1 MKTQSVF
8 KAPEQLMRAID
19 DVDRLVAAGNV
30 DLKLD
35 FADCRFISVEGVEW
49 LEELLMRAPSLSAD
63 VELIN
68 VIPSIY
74 KVFKIARIDCI
85 VKACGGMAP
94 SGPVC

>member
-1 MKTQSVF
+1 MRTESVF

-19 DVDRLVAAGNV
+19 EVDRLVAGGNV

-35 FADCRFISVEGVEW
+35 FAQCTFISVDGVEW
-49 LEELLMRAPSLSAD
+49 LEELLMRAPSLSANI
-63 VELIN
+63 ELTN
-68 VIPSIY
+68 VAPSVY